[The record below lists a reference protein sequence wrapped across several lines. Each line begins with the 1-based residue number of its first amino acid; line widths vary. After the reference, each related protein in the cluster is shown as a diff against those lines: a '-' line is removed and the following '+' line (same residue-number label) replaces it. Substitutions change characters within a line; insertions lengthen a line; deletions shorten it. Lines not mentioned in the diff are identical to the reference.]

1 MKIFLAP
8 NFRGPDKGDGGI
20 RRIVEAQIK
29 HMTPLGFDFVN
40 RIEDAD
46 LVATHAGVIP
56 NAAVHTPWVVHTHG
70 LYWSDYNWPKW
81 CHNLNQQVVTA
92 MRRADI
98 VTAPSEWVARIYR
111 RSMWLNPTVL
121 YHGVD
126 IEDWQPGTN
135 GGYVLWNKTRV
146 DPVCDITPLDELV
159 SRMPDQLFVSTYA
172 KESTN
177 VQITGRLSYE
187 AAKDFV
193 RNAGV
198 YLATTRE
205 TFGIGTIEAMAS
217 GVPIVGWAWGG
228 QREIVEHGVTGYLY
242 RPGDYDGL
250 IEGIGLA
257 LNNRETLGRAARNA
271 VLNRFTWNRIIPKYV
286 DLYKQAL
293 ETASE
298 MAHRP
303 KVSVIIPCYNLG
315 QYLPDAVESV
325 VNSTMKDVEIVIVDD
340 ASTDQSGKVAEDLA
354 ARHSVVKVVHNKENQ
369 YLAGALN
376 TGIEASTGRYIVPL
390 DADNMISDAAL
401 GILSK
406 ALDDSRGV
414 DITYGAAKF
423 VLEDGVTPDQGVSP
437 DGISGWPRDFSFASQ
452 MMHRNQIPSTCM
464 YRRKVWERSGGY
476 RLRCRT
482 AEDAEFW
489 TRVSS
494 LGFAPRLVTNIPTL
508 IYRQRQDSM
517 SRVEADWK
525 WEGWVPWSTHS
536 HLTPW
541 GVADSP
547 PATINGGIMWHIPTL
562 EPAKVSV
569 IIPVGPG
576 HEALLIDA
584 LDSVEAQTFR
594 DWECI
599 VVNDTGHELS
609 IPHTWATVIEGGV
622 DYQTDTAYHPYR
634 PSDHFCSTCGEHENW
649 HHRMGPAR
657 ARNIGIN
664 AATTPVIVPLDAD
677 DFLQQ
682 DALSVFYAAHVE
694 FGGVVYSQWWD
705 QFQDTTKLYDPEEPN
720 PGHLISNGAI
730 HAVTAMYSKADILM
744 VGGFDEGL
752 SHWEDWDLAIMLAM
766 NGICS
771 VKIPRPLFTYRKET
785 GFRRESNMAE
795 FDQGKIEL
803 TTKWKQLGI
812 TQEAITMA
820 CPGGCGGNRYQNR
833 RTPMANNVSNSDVA
847 QKRSEGYALVKYNGR
862 SSGTQTY
869 RGGDSGT
876 NYRFSTNASNRIKYV
891 LDADVEG
898 LLQLM
903 DGGNHLFEVVNPRAE
918 IDGSSSAAQM
928 VAPGAPQRIE
938 PTAPV
943 VEPVMPQAAPIPV
956 VASAQVDGA
965 KLTRLPESRAEAET
979 MAQAHVDATL
989 NQPPEPETPDIL
1001 DGNVAQVQAA
1011 VGGMSIEEIGI
1022 VLAREKAAKNRA
1034 GAKKALTDAMIEKV
1048 NA

>member
-29 HMTPLGFDFVN
+29 HMQPLGFDFVN

-46 LVATHAGVIP
+46 LIATHAGVIP
-56 NAAVHTPWVVHTHG
+56 NAAVHTPWIVHTHG

-92 MRRADI
+92 MRRADV

-111 RSMWLNPTVL
+111 RSMWLDPTVL

-146 DPVCDITPLDELV
+146 DPVCDVTPLDELV
-159 SRMPDQLFVSTYA
+159 SRMPGQQFVSTYA

-177 VQITGRLSYE
+177 VEITGRLSYE
-187 AAKDFV
+187 DAKEYV

-217 GVPIVGWAWGG
+217 GVPVVGWAWGG

-250 IEGIGLA
+250 MEGIGLA
-257 LNNRETLGRAARNA
+257 LENRGTLGRAARSA
-271 VLNRFTWNRIIPKYV
+271 VLSRYTWDHIIPKYV
-286 DLYKQAL
+286 DLYKQAR
-293 ETASE
+293 ETASDR
-298 MAHRP
+298 AHRP
-303 KVSVIIPCYNLG
+303 KVSVVIPCYNLG

-325 VNSTMKDVEIVIVDD
+325 VNSSMKDVEIVIVDD

-354 ARHSVVKVVHNKENQ
+354 ARHRGVKVVHNKENQ

-390 DADNMISDAAL
+390 DADNMISDTAL
-401 GILSK
+401 EILSK

-414 DITYGAAKF
+414 DITYGAARF
-423 VLEDGVTPDQGVSP
+423 VLEDGVTPDQSVSP
-437 DGISGWPRDFSFASQ
+437 DGISGWPGDFSFASQ
-452 MMHRNQIPSTCM
+452 MMQRNQIPSTCM

-489 TRVSS
+489 TRTSS

-517 SRVEADWK
+517 SRVETGWNWA
-525 WEGWVPWSTHS
+525 GWVPWSTHS

-599 VVNDTGHELS
+599 VINDTGHELS
-609 IPHTWATVIEGGV
+609 IPHTWATVI
-622 DYQTDTAYHPYR
+622 DID
-634 PSDHFCSTCGEHENW
+634 GEK
-649 HHRMGPAR
+649 RAGPAR

-705 QFQDTTKLYDPEEPN
+705 QFQDSTKLYDPEEPN
-720 PGHLISNGAI
+720 PGHLVSNGAI
-730 HAVTAMYSKADILM
+730 HAVTAMYSRADILM

-766 NGICS
+766 NGVCS

-803 TTKWKQLGI
+803 TTKWKRLGI

-869 RGGDSGT
+869 KGSKSKT
-876 NYRFSTNASNRIKYV
+876 SYRFSTNASNRIKYV

-918 IDGSSSAAQM
+918 IDGSSSVAQM
-928 VAPGAPQRIE
+928 VAPGAPQRVEPIVATPE
-938 PTAPV
+938 PTQAEV
-943 VEPVMPQAAPIPV
+943 VPLTSAIGTPI
-956 VASAQVDGA
+956 QQDGT
-965 KLTRLPESRAEAET
+965 KLTRLPESRAEAEQI
-979 MAQAHVDATL
+979 AQAHVDATL
-989 NQPPEPETPDIL
+989 NQPTEPEAPDIL

-1011 VGGMSIEEIGI
+1011 VGDMSIEEIG
-1022 VLAREKAAKNRA
+1022 VMLAREKAGKNRA
-1034 GAKKALTDAMIEKV
+1034 GAKKALTDAMMEKV